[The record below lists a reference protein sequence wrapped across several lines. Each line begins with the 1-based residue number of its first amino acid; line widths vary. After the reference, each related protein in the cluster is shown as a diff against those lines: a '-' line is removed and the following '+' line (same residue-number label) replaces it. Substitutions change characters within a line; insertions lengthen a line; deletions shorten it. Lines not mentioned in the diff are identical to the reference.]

1 MIQAVIA
8 AKQDPQLR
16 KEMSNPYN
24 LCPEFSENKLRQNRI
39 TSAKFDNDYETWSAP
54 FIMEAI
60 NTRVVLRSHLLS
72 NKLYGED
79 FLYQEQMLMGKG
91 ISGYF
96 KSISLVLGIG
106 LFALLVF
113 SHRQES
119 FYKNL
124 SCQSRVRD
132 RVLKRKKMVS
142 SKFLCWVKSK
152 KDQLK
157 GGWRY

>member
-8 AKQDPQLR
+8 AKQNPQLR
-16 KEMSNPYN
+16 KEMGNPYN

-91 ISGYF
+91 ISGYL
-96 KSISLVLGIG
+96 KSISLVLGC
-106 LFALLVF
+106 LLYT
-113 SHRQES
+113 SPS
-119 FYKNL
+119 P
-124 SCQSRVRD
+124 RD
-132 RVLKRKKMVS
+132 
-142 SKFLCWVKSK
+142 
-152 KDQLK
+152 
-157 GGWRY
+157 